1 MPDSAPAFED
11 VNERAR
17 ADWKRENTPFDR
29 VQSGM
34 RTAYE
39 SMSAATVAEKA
50 LTSEQTARKH
60 LRSLSEHGYV
70 AETASPDTKGT
81 LYRRAKDSLAL
92 ERARQILDE
101 TDAETLSTRVLEMR
115 EDLEEYSTRFG
126 APSPEAAVRADADI
140 DPETLSEWRTTRRN
154 LAFAEVALALSTVE
168 DVIGVS
174 EAV

>member
-1 MPDSAPAFED
+1 
-11 VNERAR
+11 
-17 ADWKRENTPFDR
+17 
-29 VQSGM
+29 
-34 RTAYE
+34 
-39 SMSAATVAEKA
+39 MSAATVAEKA

-60 LRSLSEHGYV
+60 LRSLADHGYV
-70 AETASPDTKGT
+70 AETASPDAKAT
-81 LYRRAKDSLAL
+81 LYRRAKDSLVL

-115 EDLEEYSTRFG
+115 EELEEYSTRFG

-154 LAFAEVALALSTVE
+154 LAFAEVALALSAVE
-168 DVIGVS
+168 DVTGVS